1 MKIIQKTVIFL
12 FVWGSLAQAQGDKF
26 IMAFLNIDPN
36 RPHLPENVVDSLQKL
51 HRANMGVLAKQGRLL
66 AAGPF
71 DGGGGIFVFAT
82 DMADTAMAW
91 LSTDPAVRSK
101 RWKIETIPYLPRVGS
116 ICGVGEKYTMT
127 NYTFVRFTWEKG
139 DPLGQLTKLMNADS
153 LIAAGTLEGSG
164 GIVVVRGLVD
174 EAVLKNDR
182 VMVDGKIGVT
192 VRRLF
197 IAKGS
202 FCEK

>member
-1 MKIIQKTVIFL
+1 MKTIGRIAAFL
-12 FVWGSLAQAQGDKF
+12 FAVTTLAGAQQQKF
-26 IMAFLNIDPN
+26 MMAFLNIDPD
-36 RPHLPENVVDSLQKL
+36 RPKLPQSVVDSLQKL
-51 HRANMGVLAKQGRLL
+51 HMANMGILAKQGRLL

-82 DMADTAMAW
+82 TSVDTARAW

-101 RWKIETIPYLPRVGS
+101 RWKIEIIPYVPLIGS
-116 ICGVGEKYTMT
+116 ICSVGEEYTMT
-127 NYTFVRFTWEKG
+127 NYTFIRFTWEKG
-139 DPLGQLTKLMNADS
+139 EPLGQLTKLVNADS
-153 LIAAGTLEGSG
+153 LIAAGTLEGNG
-164 GIVVVRGLVD
+164 GVVVVRGPVD
-174 EAVLKNDR
+174 EAALKNDR
-182 VMVDGKIGVT
+182 VVVGEKVGVS